1 MAVPENKHGTKAFSD
16 AAVLAGFREDTITS
30 YRRTECATF
39 RKTNE
44 RFGGLS
50 NMASG
55 YPVVVNGLVIPSSE
69 ALYQACRFPHL
80 PDVQRVILAQTNPM
94 VAKMKS
100 KPHRV
105 NARPDFIAL
114 RVPIMWWCLR
124 VKLACQP
131 ATFGAQLRLSGD
143 LPIVE
148 DSHND
153 TYWGA
158 KPVKDDILAL
168 RGANVLGRLL
178 VLLRGLYTAADP
190 PDLTVVAPPD
200 IDDFLLDGERVAV
213 VIGSDVKVAST
224 LRSGAGAEKHRPT
237 AQRVKPGDRR
247 ATPPAE
253 DRMVVC
259 SRCFLQ
265 VHRSQLVPSSS
276 GEPVCRDCA
285 S

>member
-1 MAVPENKHGTKAFSD
+1 MAFSD
-16 AAVLAGFREDTITS
+16 AAALAGFSEDTITG

-39 RKTNE
+39 RKTKE

-100 KPHRV
+100 KPHRRH
-105 NARPDFIAL
+105 ARPDFIAL

-124 VKLACQP
+124 VKLACNP
-131 ATFGAQLRLSGD
+131 GTFGALLKLCGE

-158 KPVKDDILAL
+158 KPVKNDIFTL

-178 VLLRGLYTAADP
+178 MLLRGLYTAPDP
-190 PDLTVVAPPD
+190 PDLSMVPPPQ
-200 IDDFLLDGERVAV
+200 IDDFLLDGEPVVAV
-213 VIGSDVKVAST
+213 VGS
-224 LRSGAGAEKHRPT
+224 
-237 AQRVKPGDRR
+237 
-247 ATPPAE
+247 
-253 DRMVVC
+253 
-259 SRCFLQ
+259 
-265 VHRSQLVPSSS
+265 
-276 GEPVCRDCA
+276 
-285 S
+285 